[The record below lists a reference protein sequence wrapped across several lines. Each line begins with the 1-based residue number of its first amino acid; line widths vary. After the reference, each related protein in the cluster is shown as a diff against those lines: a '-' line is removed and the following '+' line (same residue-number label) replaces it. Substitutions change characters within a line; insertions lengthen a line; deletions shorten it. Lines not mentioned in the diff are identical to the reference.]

1 MSAKWVTASAGLTL
15 ALVSGGVEV
24 LGEPLKGAL
33 AYQREAILA
42 GEWWRLVTAHVVHLN
57 MRHMLLNVAA
67 LLLLGW
73 FLVWR
78 PLDTARLTIA
88 GLATAL
94 SVGLL
99 LLAASPTVAYYV
111 GLSGWLH
118 GLAVMVIAAHWCG
131 DRLMSAG
138 LALGLSGKLVWEAVY
153 GANPG
158 TEAAMG
164 APIITAS
171 HCYGALSAA
180 ATLALVTVLRRRR
193 DPEQ

>member
-1 MSAKWVTASAGLTL
+1 
-15 ALVSGGVEV
+15 
-24 LGEPLKGAL
+24 
-33 AYQREAILA
+33 
-42 GEWWRLVTAHVVHLN
+42 
-57 MRHMLLNVAA
+57 
-67 LLLLGW
+67 
-73 FLVWR
+73 
-78 PLDTARLTIA
+78 LTIA